1 MKREDDRLPKRILT
15 PLSSEG
21 NVPDIDLM
29 LREYYHL
36 RGLDEMGR
44 PKREILEKAGL
55 GELISKLYPTGV

>member
-1 MKREDDRLPKRILT
+1 
-15 PLSSEG
+15 
-21 NVPDIDLM
+21 M

-44 PKREILEKAGL
+44 PKRETLEKAGL